1 MSLIGWLT
9 ASVTDTTMA
18 LVEDGALLGPRQLD
32 MGNSG
37 GNVFLGFWNALTYFV
52 KDSDTLWFYI
62 PLLFWGVGVLIHYVQ
77 GVALFDEWWEL
88 DERTIDIRRQ
98 G

>member
-1 MSLIGWLT
+1 MDDQT
-9 ASVTDTTMA
+9 AAYREARRAIERSQAVRVFLFHLA
-18 LVEDGALLGPRQLD
+18 AYIV
-32 MGNSG
+32 

-88 DERTIDIRRQ
+88 DERTIDSRRQ

>member
-37 GNVFLGFWNALTYFV
+37 LTEEENLDGLARLNVEWVDRGMAQTSHQRVILAHI
-52 KDSDTLWFYI
+52 SQI
-62 PLLFWGVGVLIHYVQ
+62 SRVG
-77 GVALFDEWWEL
+77 AS
-88 DERTIDIRRQ
+88 
-98 G
+98 

>member
-37 GNVFLGFWNALTYFV
+37 LHHFLGLYSPFTEGQRPGISRSGGALGGNRVHPRKSEQLPITRTMFV
-52 KDSDTLWFYI
+52 AYWHSIVSESWL
-62 PLLFWGVGVLIHYVQ
+62 
-77 GVALFDEWWEL
+77 
-88 DERTIDIRRQ
+88 
-98 G
+98 